1 MRWIAHDS
9 DFVPN
14 TIDKGF
20 GRWDRG
26 PMIFWE
32 LLKKKIIKNFQD
44 LKNQY
49 GLNNQD
55 FYRYLQMRHYM
66 EQIIKNVNMD
76 ELESGIIKLF
86 IVAYESDSGKKN
98 NFKTV

>member
-1 MRWIAHDS
+1 
-9 DFVPN
+9 
-14 TIDKGF
+14 
-20 GRWDRG
+20 
-26 PMIFWE
+26 
-32 LLKKKIIKNFQD
+32 
-44 LKNQY
+44 
-49 GLNNQD
+49 
-55 FYRYLQMRHYM
+55 M